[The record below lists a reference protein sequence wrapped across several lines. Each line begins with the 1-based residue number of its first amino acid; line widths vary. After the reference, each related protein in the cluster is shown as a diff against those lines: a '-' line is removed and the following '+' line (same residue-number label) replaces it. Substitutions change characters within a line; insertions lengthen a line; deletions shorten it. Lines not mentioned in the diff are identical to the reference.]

1 MLVFTSRLPLASI
14 PRGSSARSPAV
25 LAGDWLSRRDSLS
38 DWWKTTSGGWFPDA
52 AAGPGRAGAG
62 SVMAA
67 PLRDRLSFLSRLP
80 VLLRGTADDDT
91 PCPGYLFEEIAK
103 ISHESPGSSQCLLEH
118 LLTRLQSSSC
128 HVKLKVLKILLH
140 TCSQG
145 SPQFVLQL
153 KRNASFIREAAV
165 FSGPPD
171 PLHGNS
177 LNQKVRA
184 AAQDLASILFSDAP
198 LPQSPALP
206 NRPPAPAGMGS
217 SPTPCGVLQGF
228 GFSSDR
234 SGSGES
240 CPSKPR
246 PPPAARPCHPRL
258 LPRRAHPEVGPVR
271 AAADR
276 GGPHL
281 SGGVWG
287 LQLHTTVPTVS
298 HQPGQPGGGWE
309 EADSGHSSR
318 ESSQGNERSR
328 TSDSGS
334 KSGSDSRSGA
344 SRELSHGADRVDADS
359 PGDCRRELSLVSGL
373 TRGARV
379 FLTREEAQ
387 HFLKECGLLNCEV
400 VLELLGRPRSPFSQ
414 RSMCAISALGCS
426 DLLSP
431 EQIFAVTRQRLQ
443 HLSQGSPGPVAN
455 RATKVILG
463 TSLCPIPGA
472 GLVAPG
478 THSSWEWL
486 HACPRRVGLAAF
498 PRSSKPGQDDAPP
511 EPWDGHWG
519 QSLCL
524 GTAARAKPLSQMPL
538 SLRPS
543 RSCPRCCG
551 SSRRCAGQPSPRAP
565 RPPSAPSAGSAR
577 DLLMDIPAL
586 PSDSF
591 LTPLSPAPTPAAP
604 GEEPGVGSEPP
615 RQPGAAVPAVPASR
629 TGQQAGRGTQPQ
641 PVLLPHGAGARP
653 GPCSANS
660 RRRADTGPAQRWGHR
675 HGGDPAAIGLR
686 LLT

>member
-1 MLVFTSRLPLASI
+1 
-14 PRGSSARSPAV
+14 
-25 LAGDWLSRRDSLS
+25 
-38 DWWKTTSGGWFPDA
+38 
-52 AAGPGRAGAG
+52 
-62 SVMAA
+62 
-67 PLRDRLSFLSRLP
+67 FLLQLP

-153 KRNASFIREAAV
+153 KRNASFIREATV

-198 LPQSPALP
+198 LPQPPALP
-206 NRPPAPAGMGS
+206 ARPPTPAGMGS
-217 SPTPCGVLQGF
+217 SPTSCGSLQGF
-228 GFSSDR
+228 GFSSDK
-234 SGSGES
+234 SSPASTGEALLS
-240 CPSKPR
+240 SLQRAAEAVAQAVLPAPGVPRRLRGDLPEDTYEPVRAPSPASS
-246 PPPAARPCHPRL
+246 PAVPPAAPPAPRGS
-258 LPRRAHPEVGPVR
+258 RA
-271 AAADR
+271 
-276 GGPHL
+276 
-281 SGGVWG
+281 
-287 LQLHTTVPTVS
+287 S
-298 HQPGQPGGGWE
+298 HQPGLAGGGWE
-309 EADSGHSSR
+309 EVDSGHSSR
-318 ESSQGNERSR
+318 ESSQGNEQSR

-400 VLELLGRPRSPFSQ
+400 VLELLGRALEDPSDSVRM

-455 RATKVILG
+455 RATKMLRQFEA
-463 TSLCPIPGA
+463 LC
-472 GLVAPG
+472 
-478 THSSWEWL
+478 
-486 HACPRRVGLAAF
+486 
-498 PRSSKPGQDDAPP
+498 
-511 EPWDGHWG
+511 
-519 QSLCL
+519 
-524 GTAARAKPLSQMPL
+524 RA
-538 SLRPS
+538 
-543 RSCPRCCG
+543 
-551 SSRRCAGQPSPRAP
+551 QPSPRAP
-565 RPPSAPSAGSAR
+565 RPPSAPLVGSAR

-586 PSDSF
+586 ASESF
-591 LTPLSPAPTPAAP
+591 LTPLSSAPTPAAP
-604 GEEPGVGSEPP
+604 PAPSEELGVGSEPP
-615 RQPGAAVPAVPASR
+615 GQPGAAVPACPCEQDGGSR
-629 TGQQAGRGTQPQ
+629 LAGDTAAPS
-641 PVLLPHGAGARP
+641 LSLFAGMELVARP
-653 GPCSANS
+653 GTVLQPHSPPAEPQMPSQPKDGTDTEGTRQPSAFAFLN
-660 RRRADTGPAQRWGHR
+660 
-675 HGGDPAAIGLR
+675 
-686 LLT
+686 

>member
-1 MLVFTSRLPLASI
+1 
-14 PRGSSARSPAV
+14 
-25 LAGDWLSRRDSLS
+25 
-38 DWWKTTSGGWFPDA
+38 
-52 AAGPGRAGAG
+52 

-91 PCPGYLFEEIAK
+91 PCPGYLLEEIAK

-198 LPQSPALP
+198 LPQPLALP
-206 NRPPAPAGMGS
+206 ARPLVGPAG
-217 SPTPCGVLQGF
+217 
-228 GFSSDR
+228 
-234 SGSGES
+234 
-240 CPSKPR
+240 
-246 PPPAARPCHPRL
+246 AAGGL
-258 LPRRAHPEVGPVR
+258 W
-271 AAADR
+271 
-276 GGPHL
+276 GPHP
-281 SGGVWG
+281 SWG
-287 LQLHTTVPTVS
+287 LWGPQLSHTVPAVS
-298 HQPGQPGGGWE
+298 HQPGLAGGGWE
-309 EADSGHSSR
+309 EVDSGHSSR

-328 TSDSGS
+328 ASDSGS

-400 VLELLGRPRSPFSQ
+400 VLELLGRALSSPFPQ

-455 RATKVILG
+455 RATKMLRQFEA
-463 TSLCPIPGA
+463 LC
-472 GLVAPG
+472 
-478 THSSWEWL
+478 
-486 HACPRRVGLAAF
+486 
-498 PRSSKPGQDDAPP
+498 
-511 EPWDGHWG
+511 
-519 QSLCL
+519 
-524 GTAARAKPLSQMPL
+524 RA
-538 SLRPS
+538 
-543 RSCPRCCG
+543 
-551 SSRRCAGQPSPRAP
+551 QPSPKAP
-565 RPPSAPSAGSAR
+565 RSPSAPSAGLAT
-577 DLLMDIPAL
+577 DLLMDIPAVA
-586 PSDSF
+586 SESF
-591 LTPLSPAPTPAAP
+591 LTPLSPAPAPAAP
-604 GEEPGVGSEPP
+604 AEEPGVASEPP
-615 RQPGAAVPAVPASR
+615 GQPGAAVPACPCEQHGGS
-629 TGQQAGRGTQPQ
+629 GLAGDTAAPG
-641 PVLLPHGAGARP
+641 LSLFAGMELVARP
-653 GPCSANS
+653 GAVLRPHSPPAEPRTPSRPQDGGTDTEGTLQPSAFAFLNM
-660 RRRADTGPAQRWGHR
+660 
-675 HGGDPAAIGLR
+675 
-686 LLT
+686 

>member
-1 MLVFTSRLPLASI
+1 PGWI
-14 PRGSSARSPAV
+14 PN
-25 LAGDWLSRRDSLS
+25 
-38 DWWKTTSGGWFPDA
+38 
-52 AAGPGRAGAG
+52 
-62 SVMAA
+62 
-67 PLRDRLSFLSRLP
+67 
-80 VLLRGTADDDT
+80 
-91 PCPGYLFEEIAK
+91 PCLE

-198 LPQSPALP
+198 LPQPLALP
-206 NRPPAPAGMGS
+206 ARPPAPAGMGS
-217 SPTPCGVLQGF
+217 SPSPCGSLQGF
-228 GFSSDR
+228 GFSSDKG
-234 SGSGES
+234 GSASAGEALLS
-240 CPSKPR
+240 SLQRAAEAVAQAVLPAPGGPRQLRGDLPEDTYEPVRAPSPASSPAV
-246 PPPAARPCHPRL
+246 PPPAPPTPRGS
-258 LPRRAHPEVGPVR
+258 R
-271 AAADR
+271 
-276 GGPHL
+276 
-281 SGGVWG
+281 
-287 LQLHTTVPTVS
+287 VS
-298 HQPGQPGGGWE
+298 HQPGLPGGGWE

-400 VLELLGRPRSPFSQ
+400 VLELLCRALEDPSDSVRM

-431 EQIFAVTRQRLQ
+431 EQIFAVTQQRLQ

-455 RATKVILG
+455 RATKMLRQFEA
-463 TSLCPIPGA
+463 LC
-472 GLVAPG
+472 
-478 THSSWEWL
+478 
-486 HACPRRVGLAAF
+486 
-498 PRSSKPGQDDAPP
+498 
-511 EPWDGHWG
+511 
-519 QSLCL
+519 
-524 GTAARAKPLSQMPL
+524 RA
-538 SLRPS
+538 
-543 RSCPRCCG
+543 
-551 SSRRCAGQPSPRAP
+551 QPSPRAP
-565 RPPSAPSAGSAR
+565 RPPSAPSVGSAG

-586 PSDSF
+586 ASESF
-591 LTPLSPAPTPAAP
+591 LTPLSPGPTPTAP
-604 GEEPGVGSEPP
+604 AEEPGVGSELPG
-615 RQPGAAVPAVPASR
+615 QPGAAVPACPCEQDGGSR
-629 TGQQAGRGTQPQ
+629 LAGDTVAPS
-641 PVLLPHGAGARP
+641 LSLFAGMELVARP
-653 GPCSANS
+653 GALLRPRSPPLEPQTPSRPQGGGTDTEGTRQPSAFAFLN
-660 RRRADTGPAQRWGHR
+660 
-675 HGGDPAAIGLR
+675 
-686 LLT
+686 

>member
-1 MLVFTSRLPLASI
+1 VVGVGDL
-14 PRGSSARSPAV
+14 RG
-25 LAGDWLSRRDSLS
+25 WLGL
-38 DWWKTTSGGWFPDA
+38 WA
-52 AAGPGRAGAG
+52 AAPSEPGWIPNP
-62 SVMAA
+62 S
-67 PLRDRLSFLSRLP
+67 L
-80 VLLRGTADDDT
+80 
-91 PCPGYLFEEIAK
+91 E

-184 AAQDLASILFSDAP
+184 AAQVGAGGTGQPPGPFSEDSGVPSTAHTPLCPSLSQSHRTWPAFCSRMRRHLRACPSSIPCQQPGRAAP
-198 LPQSPALP
+198 DSSCAARIPRWALP
-206 NRPPAPAGMGS
+206 EQPGEFGGS
-217 SPTPCGVLQGF
+217 ML
-228 GFSSDR
+228 
-234 SGSGES
+234 
-240 CPSKPR
+240 
-246 PPPAARPCHPRL
+246 
-258 LPRRAHPEVGPVR
+258 
-271 AAADR
+271 
-276 GGPHL
+276 
-281 SGGVWG
+281 GVWG
-287 LQLHTTVPTVS
+287 PQLSSTVPAVS
-298 HQPGQPGGGWE
+298 HQPGLAGGGWE

-344 SRELSHGADRVDADS
+344 SRELSHGPESRVDADS

-400 VLELLGRPRSPFSQ
+400 VLELLGRALEDPSDSVRM

-455 RATKVILG
+455 RATKMLRQFEA
-463 TSLCPIPGA
+463 LC
-472 GLVAPG
+472 
-478 THSSWEWL
+478 
-486 HACPRRVGLAAF
+486 R
-498 PRSSKPGQDDAPP
+498 
-511 EPWDGHWG
+511 
-519 QSLCL
+519 
-524 GTAARAKPLSQMPL
+524 
-538 SLRPS
+538 
-543 RSCPRCCG
+543 
-551 SSRRCAGQPSPRAP
+551 GQPSPRAP
-565 RPPSAPSAGSAR
+565 RPPPAPSVGSAR

-586 PSDSF
+586 ASESF
-591 LTPLSPAPTPAAP
+591 LTPLSPAPVAPTAP
-604 GEEPGVGSEPP
+604 GEEPGVASEPP
-615 RQPGAAVPAVPASR
+615 GQPGAVVPACPCEQDGGSR
-629 TGQQAGRGTQPQ
+629 LAGDTAAPSLSLFDGMEL
-641 PVLLPHGAGARP
+641 VARP
-653 GPCSANS
+653 GTVLRPHSPPVEPQTPSQPQDGGTDTEGTLQPSAFAFLNM
-660 RRRADTGPAQRWGHR
+660 
-675 HGGDPAAIGLR
+675 
-686 LLT
+686 

>member
-184 AAQDLASILFSDAP
+184 AAQVGAGGTG
-198 LPQSPALP
+198 Q
-206 NRPPAPAGMGS
+206 PPARSSGVPGVPVLPTLLSLSIPGFGQHSEGPPGCTGS
-217 SPTPCGVLQGF
+217 SPRTPT
-228 GFSSDR
+228 S
-234 SGSGES
+234 
-240 CPSKPR
+240 PSKPR

-400 VLELLGRPRSPFSQ
+400 VLELLGRALEDPSDSVRM

-478 THSSWEWL
+478 THSPSF
-486 HACPRRVGLAAF
+486 CPISHSPQIPFLPNIPMSPPFSHFPPALSPQSPVF
-498 PRSSKPGQDDAPP
+498 PRPLATPIASRPIGSFPLNPAPMALPAPP
-511 EPWDGHWG
+511 RPALFPPPFLLLSHRVSSSALS
-519 QSLCL
+519 SLPI
-524 GTAARAKPLSQMPL
+524 GRSPHPAQWA
-538 SLRPS
+538 S
-543 RSCPRCCG
+543 RS
-551 SSRRCAGQPSPRAP
+551 
-565 RPPSAPSAGSAR
+565 
-577 DLLMDIPAL
+577 
-586 PSDSF
+586 
-591 LTPLSPAPTPAAP
+591 
-604 GEEPGVGSEPP
+604 
-615 RQPGAAVPAVPASR
+615 AAV
-629 TGQQAGRGTQPQ
+629 GEGM
-641 PVLLPHGAGARP
+641 GAF
-653 GPCSANS
+653 N
-660 RRRADTGPAQRWGHR
+660 
-675 HGGDPAAIGLR
+675 GG
-686 LLT
+686 

>member
-1 MLVFTSRLPLASI
+1 RVR
-14 PRGSSARSPAV
+14 PR
-25 LAGDWLSRRDSLS
+25 SRR
-38 DWWKTTSGGWFPDA
+38 
-52 AAGPGRAGAG
+52 
-62 SVMAA
+62 
-67 PLRDRLSFLSRLP
+67 PLLLQLP

-198 LPQSPALP
+198 LPQPLALP
-206 NRPPAPAGMGS
+206 ARPPAPAGMGS
-217 SPTPCGVLQGF
+217 SPSPCGSLQGF

-234 SGSGES
+234 SGSASTGEALLS
-240 CPSKPR
+240 SLQRAAEAVAQAVLPVPGNPR
-246 PPPAARPCHPRL
+246 QLRGD
-258 LPRRAHPEVGPVR
+258 LPEDTYEPVR
-271 AAADR
+271 APSPASSPAVPPPTPPAPR
-276 GGPHL
+276 G
-281 SGGVWG
+281 SA
-287 LQLHTTVPTVS
+287 VPAVS
-298 HQPGQPGGGWE
+298 HQPGLAGGGWE

-318 ESSQGNERSR
+318 ESSQGHERSR
-328 TSDSGS
+328 ASDSGS

-344 SRELSHGADRVDADS
+344 SRELSHGADSRVDADS

-373 TRGARV
+373 TCGARV

-400 VLELLGRPRSPFSQ
+400 VLELLGRALEDPSDSVRM

-455 RATKVILG
+455 RATKMLRQFEA
-463 TSLCPIPGA
+463 LC
-472 GLVAPG
+472 
-478 THSSWEWL
+478 
-486 HACPRRVGLAAF
+486 
-498 PRSSKPGQDDAPP
+498 
-511 EPWDGHWG
+511 
-519 QSLCL
+519 
-524 GTAARAKPLSQMPL
+524 RA
-538 SLRPS
+538 
-543 RSCPRCCG
+543 
-551 SSRRCAGQPSPRAP
+551 QPSPRAP
-565 RPPSAPSAGSAR
+565 RPPSAPSAA
-577 DLLMDIPAL
+577 DLLMDMPAVA
-586 PSDSF
+586 SQSF
-591 LTPLSPAPTPAAP
+591 LTSLSPAPSPAAP
-604 GEEPGVGSEPP
+604 AEEPGVALEPP
-615 RQPGAAVPAVPASR
+615 GQPGPAVPACPCEQDGGSR
-629 TGQQAGRGTQPQ
+629 LAGDTAAPR
-641 PVLLPHGAGARP
+641 LSLFAGMELVARP
-653 GPCSANS
+653 GAVLRPHSPPEEPQTPSRPRDGGTGTEGTLQPSAFAFLNM
-660 RRRADTGPAQRWGHR
+660 
-675 HGGDPAAIGLR
+675 
-686 LLT
+686 

>member
-1 MLVFTSRLPLASI
+1 
-14 PRGSSARSPAV
+14 
-25 LAGDWLSRRDSLS
+25 
-38 DWWKTTSGGWFPDA
+38 
-52 AAGPGRAGAG
+52 
-62 SVMAA
+62 MAA

-184 AAQDLASILFSDAP
+184 AAQVGAGGTG
-198 LPQSPALP
+198 Q
-206 NRPPAPAGMGS
+206 PPAPCSGASGLPS
-217 SPTPCGVLQGF
+217 TANTPLSLCA
-228 GFSSDR
+228 
-234 SGSGES
+234 SGSH
-240 CPSKPR
+240 R
-246 PPPAARPCHPRL
+246 TWPAFCHP
-258 LPRRAHPEVGPVR
+258 
-271 AAADR
+271 
-276 GGPHL
+276 
-281 SGGVWG
+281 SWGVWG
-287 LQLHTTVPTVS
+287 AQLSGAVPAVS
-298 HQPGQPGGGWE
+298 HRPGLPGGGWE

-318 ESSQGNERSR
+318 ESSQGNGRSR
-328 TSDSGS
+328 ASDSGS

-373 TRGARV
+373 MRGARV

-400 VLELLGRPRSPFSQ
+400 VLELLGRALEDPSDSVRM

-431 EQIFAVTRQRLQ
+431 EQIFAATRQRLQ

-455 RATKVILG
+455 RATKMLRQFEA
-463 TSLCPIPGA
+463 LC
-472 GLVAPG
+472 
-478 THSSWEWL
+478 
-486 HACPRRVGLAAF
+486 
-498 PRSSKPGQDDAPP
+498 
-511 EPWDGHWG
+511 
-519 QSLCL
+519 
-524 GTAARAKPLSQMPL
+524 RA
-538 SLRPS
+538 
-543 RSCPRCCG
+543 
-551 SSRRCAGQPSPRAP
+551 QPSPR
-565 RPPSAPSAGSAR
+565 
-577 DLLMDIPAL
+577 
-586 PSDSF
+586 
-591 LTPLSPAPTPAAP
+591 
-604 GEEPGVGSEPP
+604 PP
-615 RQPGAAVPAVPASR
+615 R
-629 TGQQAGRGTQPQ
+629 
-641 PVLLPHGAGARP
+641 
-653 GPCSANS
+653 
-660 RRRADTGPAQRWGHR
+660 
-675 HGGDPAAIGLR
+675 
-686 LLT
+686 

>member
-1 MLVFTSRLPLASI
+1 
-14 PRGSSARSPAV
+14 
-25 LAGDWLSRRDSLS
+25 
-38 DWWKTTSGGWFPDA
+38 
-52 AAGPGRAGAG
+52 
-62 SVMAA
+62 MAA

-153 KRNASFIREAAV
+153 KRNANFIREAAV

-184 AAQDLASILFSDAP
+184 AAQDLTTILFSDAP
-198 LPQSPALP
+198 LPQPLALP
-206 NRPPAPAGMGS
+206 TRPPAPAGMGS
-217 SPTPCGVLQGF
+217 SPSPCGSLQGF
-228 GFSSDR
+228 GFSSDK
-234 SGSGES
+234 SGSASTGEALLS
-240 CPSKPR
+240 SLQRAAEAVAQAVLPAPGGPQRLRGDLPEDTYEPVRAPSPASSPAM
-246 PPPAARPCHPRL
+246 PPPAPPTPRGS
-258 LPRRAHPEVGPVR
+258 R
-271 AAADR
+271 
-276 GGPHL
+276 
-281 SGGVWG
+281 
-287 LQLHTTVPTVS
+287 VS
-298 HQPGQPGGGWE
+298 HQPGLAGGGWE

-344 SRELSHGADRVDADS
+344 SRELSHGADSRVDADS

-373 TRGARV
+373 MRGARV

-400 VLELLGRPRSPFSQ
+400 VLELLGRALEDPSDSVRM

-455 RATKVILG
+455 RATKMLRQFEA
-463 TSLCPIPGA
+463 LC
-472 GLVAPG
+472 
-478 THSSWEWL
+478 
-486 HACPRRVGLAAF
+486 
-498 PRSSKPGQDDAPP
+498 
-511 EPWDGHWG
+511 
-519 QSLCL
+519 
-524 GTAARAKPLSQMPL
+524 RA
-538 SLRPS
+538 
-543 RSCPRCCG
+543 
-551 SSRRCAGQPSPRAP
+551 QPSPRAP
-565 RPPSAPSAGSAR
+565 RPPSAPSVGSAE
-577 DLLMDIPAL
+577 DLLVDIPAL
-586 PSDSF
+586 ARESF

-604 GEEPGVGSEPP
+604 TAPAEEPGVGLEPP
-615 RQPGAAVPAVPASR
+615 GQPGAVVPSCPCEQDGGSR
-629 TGQQAGRGTQPQ
+629 LAGHTAAPS
-641 PVLLPHGAGARP
+641 LSLFAGMELVARP
-653 GPCSANS
+653 GAVLRPHSPPVEPQTLSQPQDGGTDMEGTRQPSAFAFLNM
-660 RRRADTGPAQRWGHR
+660 
-675 HGGDPAAIGLR
+675 
-686 LLT
+686 

>member
-1 MLVFTSRLPLASI
+1 
-14 PRGSSARSPAV
+14 
-25 LAGDWLSRRDSLS
+25 
-38 DWWKTTSGGWFPDA
+38 
-52 AAGPGRAGAG
+52 
-62 SVMAA
+62 MAA

-198 LPQSPALP
+198 LPQPLALP
-206 NRPPAPAGMGS
+206 ARPPAPAGMGS
-217 SPTPCGVLQGF
+217 SPSPCGSLQGF
-228 GFSSDR
+228 GFSSDK
-234 SGSGES
+234 SGSASTGEALLS
-240 CPSKPR
+240 SLQR
-246 PPPAARPCHPRL
+246 AAEAVAQAVLPTPGG
-258 LPRRAHPEVGPVR
+258 PRRPRGDLPEDTYEPVR
-271 AAADR
+271 APSPASSPA
-276 GGPHL
+276 PPP
-281 SGGVWG
+281 
-287 LQLHTTVPTVS
+287 PTPPAPRASRVS
-298 HQPGQPGGGWE
+298 HQPGQAGGGWE
-309 EADSGHSSR
+309 EAESGHSSR
-318 ESSQGNERSR
+318 ESSQGHERSR
-328 TSDSGS
+328 ASDSGS

-344 SRELSHGADRVDADS
+344 SRELSHGADSRVDADS

-400 VLELLGRPRSPFSQ
+400 VLELLGRALEDPSDSVRM

-431 EQIFAVTRQRLQ
+431 EQILAVTQQRLQ

-455 RATKVILG
+455 RATKMLRQFEA
-463 TSLCPIPGA
+463 LC
-472 GLVAPG
+472 
-478 THSSWEWL
+478 
-486 HACPRRVGLAAF
+486 
-498 PRSSKPGQDDAPP
+498 
-511 EPWDGHWG
+511 
-519 QSLCL
+519 
-524 GTAARAKPLSQMPL
+524 RA
-538 SLRPS
+538 
-543 RSCPRCCG
+543 
-551 SSRRCAGQPSPRAP
+551 QPSPRVP
-565 RPPSAPSAGSAR
+565 RPPSAPSAG
-577 DLLMDIPAL
+577 DLLMDIPAVA
-586 PSDSF
+586 SESF
-591 LTPLSPAPTPAAP
+591 LTPLSPAPSPVPPAAP
-604 GEEPGVGSEPP
+604 PEQPGLASEL
-615 RQPGAAVPAVPASR
+615 PGAAVPACPCQQDGDSR
-629 TGQQAGRGTQPQ
+629 LAGDTAAPS
-641 PVLLPHGAGARP
+641 LSLFAGMELVARP
-653 GPCSANS
+653 GTVLRPHSPPVEPRAPSQRQDRGTDMDGRTDTDGGTDTEGPPQPSAFAFLNM
-660 RRRADTGPAQRWGHR
+660 
-675 HGGDPAAIGLR
+675 
-686 LLT
+686 

>member
-1 MLVFTSRLPLASI
+1 M
-14 PRGSSARSPAV
+14 AV
-25 LAGDWLSRRDSLS
+25 
-38 DWWKTTSGGWFPDA
+38 
-52 AAGPGRAGAG
+52 
-62 SVMAA
+62 

-153 KRNASFIREAAV
+153 KRNASFIREATV

-198 LPQSPALP
+198 LPQPLALP
-206 NRPPAPAGMGS
+206 ARPPAPAGMGS
-217 SPTPCGVLQGF
+217 SPSPCGSLQGF
-228 GFSSDR
+228 GFSSDK
-234 SGSGES
+234 SGSASTGE
-240 CPSKPR
+240 
-246 PPPAARPCHPRL
+246 AL
-258 LPRRAHPEVGPVR
+258 LSSLQR
-271 AAADR
+271 AAEAVAQAVLPAPGGTRRLR
-276 GGPHL
+276 GDLPEDTYEPVQAP
-281 SGGVWG
+281 SPASSPS
-287 LQLHTTVPTVS
+287 VPPSTPPVPRGARVS
-298 HQPGQPGGGWE
+298 HQPGLAGGGWE

-318 ESSQGNERSR
+318 ESSQGNEPSR

-344 SRELSHGADRVDADS
+344 SRELSHGADR
-359 PGDCRRELSLVSGL
+359 
-373 TRGARV
+373 
-379 FLTREEAQ
+379 
-387 HFLKECGLLNCEV
+387 CGLLNCEV
-400 VLELLGRPRSPFSQ
+400 VLELLGRALEDPSDSVRM

-455 RATKVILG
+455 RATKMLRQFEA
-463 TSLCPIPGA
+463 LC
-472 GLVAPG
+472 
-478 THSSWEWL
+478 
-486 HACPRRVGLAAF
+486 
-498 PRSSKPGQDDAPP
+498 
-511 EPWDGHWG
+511 
-519 QSLCL
+519 
-524 GTAARAKPLSQMPL
+524 RA
-538 SLRPS
+538 
-543 RSCPRCCG
+543 
-551 SSRRCAGQPSPRAP
+551 QPSPRAP
-565 RPPSAPSAGSAR
+565 RPPSAPSAGSAG

-586 PSDSF
+586 ASESF

-604 GEEPGVGSEPP
+604 TAPDEEPGVASEPP
-615 RQPGAAVPAVPASR
+615 GQPGAAVPACPCKQDEGSR
-629 TGQQAGRGTQPQ
+629 LAGDTAAPS
-641 PVLLPHGAGARP
+641 LSLFAGMELVARP
-653 GPCSANS
+653 GTVLRPHSPPVEPPTPSQPQDGGTDTEDTPQPSAFAFLNM
-660 RRRADTGPAQRWGHR
+660 
-675 HGGDPAAIGLR
+675 
-686 LLT
+686 

>member
-1 MLVFTSRLPLASI
+1 
-14 PRGSSARSPAV
+14 
-25 LAGDWLSRRDSLS
+25 
-38 DWWKTTSGGWFPDA
+38 
-52 AAGPGRAGAG
+52 
-62 SVMAA
+62 MAA

-198 LPQSPALP
+198 LPQPLALP
-206 NRPPAPAGMGS
+206 ARAPAPAGMGS
-217 SPTPCGVLQGF
+217 SPSPCGSLQGF
-228 GFSSDR
+228 GFSSDK
-234 SGSGES
+234 SGSASTGEALLS
-240 CPSKPR
+240 SLQR
-246 PPPAARPCHPRL
+246 AAEAVAQAVLPAPGG
-258 LPRRAHPEVGPVR
+258 PRRLRGDLPEDTYEPVR
-271 AAADR
+271 APSPASSPA
-276 GGPHL
+276 PPP
-281 SGGVWG
+281 
-287 LQLHTTVPTVS
+287 PTPPAPRASRVS
-298 HQPGQPGGGWE
+298 HQPGLAGGGWE

-318 ESSQGNERSR
+318 ESSQGHERSR
-328 TSDSGS
+328 ASDSGS

-344 SRELSHGADRVDADS
+344 SRELSHGPDRVDADS

-373 TRGARV
+373 TGGARV

-400 VLELLGRPRSPFSQ
+400 VLELLGRALEDPSDSVRM

-431 EQIFAVTRQRLQ
+431 EQIFAVTQQRLQ

-455 RATKVILG
+455 RATKMLRQFEA
-463 TSLCPIPGA
+463 LC
-472 GLVAPG
+472 
-478 THSSWEWL
+478 
-486 HACPRRVGLAAF
+486 
-498 PRSSKPGQDDAPP
+498 
-511 EPWDGHWG
+511 
-519 QSLCL
+519 
-524 GTAARAKPLSQMPL
+524 RA
-538 SLRPS
+538 
-543 RSCPRCCG
+543 
-551 SSRRCAGQPSPRAP
+551 QPSPRAP
-565 RPPSAPSAGSAR
+565 RPPSAPSAG
-577 DLLMDIPAL
+577 DLLMDIPAVASEGFL
-586 PSDSF
+586 P
-591 LTPLSPAPTPAAP
+591 TLSPAPSPVPPVAPA
-604 GEEPGVGSEPP
+604 EEPGLASEL
-615 RQPGAAVPAVPASR
+615 PGAVVPACPCQRDGGSR
-629 TGQQAGRGTQPQ
+629 LAGDTAAPSLSLFAGMELVAHPGMVLQPHSPPVEPRAPSRPQDGGMDTDTEGTLQP
-641 PVLLPHGAGARP
+641 
-653 GPCSANS
+653 SAFAFLN
-660 RRRADTGPAQRWGHR
+660 
-675 HGGDPAAIGLR
+675 
-686 LLT
+686 

>member
-1 MLVFTSRLPLASI
+1 M
-14 PRGSSARSPAV
+14 AV
-25 LAGDWLSRRDSLS
+25 
-38 DWWKTTSGGWFPDA
+38 
-52 AAGPGRAGAG
+52 
-62 SVMAA
+62 

-198 LPQSPALP
+198 LPQPLALP
-206 NRPPAPAGMGS
+206 ARPPTPAGMGS
-217 SPTPCGVLQGF
+217 SPSPCGSLQGF
-228 GFSSDR
+228 GFSSDK
-234 SGSGES
+234 SGSASTGEALLS
-240 CPSKPR
+240 SLQR
-246 PPPAARPCHPRL
+246 AAEAVAQAVLPAPGG
-258 LPRRAHPEVGPVR
+258 PRRLRGDLPEDTYEPVR
-271 AAADR
+271 APSPASSPAVPPPTPPAPR
-276 GGPHL
+276 G
-281 SGGVWG
+281 SR
-287 LQLHTTVPTVS
+287 VS
-298 HQPGQPGGGWE
+298 HQPGLAGGGWE

-328 TSDSGS
+328 ASDSGS

-344 SRELSHGADRVDADS
+344 SRELSHGADSRVDADS

-400 VLELLGRPRSPFSQ
+400 VLELLGRALEDPSDSVRM

-431 EQIFAVTRQRLQ
+431 EQIFAVTRQHLQ

-455 RATKVILG
+455 RATKMLRQFEA
-463 TSLCPIPGA
+463 LC
-472 GLVAPG
+472 
-478 THSSWEWL
+478 
-486 HACPRRVGLAAF
+486 
-498 PRSSKPGQDDAPP
+498 
-511 EPWDGHWG
+511 
-519 QSLCL
+519 
-524 GTAARAKPLSQMPL
+524 RA
-538 SLRPS
+538 
-543 RSCPRCCG
+543 
-551 SSRRCAGQPSPRAP
+551 QPSPRAP
-565 RPPSAPSAGSAR
+565 RPPSAPSVGSAG

-586 PSDSF
+586 ASESF

-604 GEEPGVGSEPP
+604 TAPGEEPGVASEPP
-615 RQPGAAVPAVPASR
+615 GQPGVAVPACPCEQDGGSR
-629 TGQQAGRGTQPQ
+629 LAGDTAAPS
-641 PVLLPHGAGARP
+641 LSLFAGMELVARP
-653 GPCSANS
+653 GTVLRPHSPPVEPRAPSQPQDGGTDTEGTLQPSAFAFLNM
-660 RRRADTGPAQRWGHR
+660 
-675 HGGDPAAIGLR
+675 
-686 LLT
+686 

>member
-1 MLVFTSRLPLASI
+1 RVRP
-14 PRGSSARSPAV
+14 V
-25 LAGDWLSRRDSLS
+25 SRR
-38 DWWKTTSGGWFPDA
+38 
-52 AAGPGRAGAG
+52 
-62 SVMAA
+62 
-67 PLRDRLSFLSRLP
+67 PLLLQLP

-198 LPQSPALP
+198 LPQPLAPPA
-206 NRPPAPAGMGS
+206 RSPAPAGEHSPPGQDLGQGGGKQQERGTLRGCAPSDIPCFSPGMGS
-217 SPTPCGVLQGF
+217 SPSPCGSLQGF
-228 GFSSDR
+228 GFSSDK

-240 CPSKPR
+240 
-246 PPPAARPCHPRL
+246 
-258 LPRRAHPEVGPVR
+258 RA
-271 AAADR
+271 
-276 GGPHL
+276 GPHQL
-281 SGGVWG
+281 S
-287 LQLHTTVPTVS
+287 TTVPAVS
-298 HQPGQPGGGWE
+298 HQPGLAGGGWE

-328 TSDSGS
+328 ASDSGS

-344 SRELSHGADRVDADS
+344 SRELSHGADSRVDADS

-400 VLELLGRPRSPFSQ
+400 VLELLGRALEDPSDSVRM

-431 EQIFAVTRQRLQ
+431 EQIFTVTRQRLQ

-455 RATKVILG
+455 RATKMLRQFEA
-463 TSLCPIPGA
+463 LC
-472 GLVAPG
+472 
-478 THSSWEWL
+478 
-486 HACPRRVGLAAF
+486 
-498 PRSSKPGQDDAPP
+498 
-511 EPWDGHWG
+511 
-519 QSLCL
+519 
-524 GTAARAKPLSQMPL
+524 RA
-538 SLRPS
+538 
-543 RSCPRCCG
+543 
-551 SSRRCAGQPSPRAP
+551 QPSPRAP
-565 RPPSAPSAGSAR
+565 RPPSAPSVGSAG

-586 PSDSF
+586 ASESF
-591 LTPLSPAPTPAAP
+591 LTPLSPAP
-604 GEEPGVGSEPP
+604 
-615 RQPGAAVPAVPASR
+615 
-629 TGQQAGRGTQPQ
+629 
-641 PVLLPHGAGARP
+641 
-653 GPCSANS
+653 
-660 RRRADTGPAQRWGHR
+660 
-675 HGGDPAAIGLR
+675 
-686 LLT
+686 

>member
-1 MLVFTSRLPLASI
+1 P
-14 PRGSSARSPAV
+14 
-25 LAGDWLSRRDSLS
+25 
-38 DWWKTTSGGWFPDA
+38 
-52 AAGPGRAGAG
+52 
-62 SVMAA
+62 A
-67 PLRDRLSFLSRLP
+67 PLTRPLLLQLP

-198 LPQSPALP
+198 LPQPPALP
-206 NRPPAPAGMGS
+206 TRPPAPAGMGS
-217 SPTPCGVLQGF
+217 SPTPCGSLQGF
-228 GFSSDR
+228 GFSSDK
-234 SGSGES
+234 SSSASTGEALLS
-240 CPSKPR
+240 SLQRAAEAVAQVVLPVPGGPRRLHGDLPEDTYEPVRAPSPASSPAV
-246 PPPAARPCHPRL
+246 PPPAPPAPR
-258 LPRRAHPEVGPVR
+258 GS
-271 AAADR
+271 R
-276 GGPHL
+276 GGSCQSSWR
-281 SGGVWG
+281 SGGSPPILGCLG
-287 LQLHTTVPTVS
+287 LQLSTAVPTVS
-298 HQPGQPGGGWE
+298 HQPGLAGGGWE
-309 EADSGHSSR
+309 EVDSGHSSR
-318 ESSQGNERSR
+318 ESSQGNEQSR

-344 SRELSHGADRVDADS
+344 SRELSHGADSRVDADS

-400 VLELLGRPRSPFSQ
+400 VLELLGRALEDPSDSVRM

-455 RATKVILG
+455 RATKMLRQFEA
-463 TSLCPIPGA
+463 LC
-472 GLVAPG
+472 
-478 THSSWEWL
+478 
-486 HACPRRVGLAAF
+486 R
-498 PRSSKPGQDDAPP
+498 
-511 EPWDGHWG
+511 
-519 QSLCL
+519 
-524 GTAARAKPLSQMPL
+524 AR
-538 SLRPS
+538 
-543 RSCPRCCG
+543 
-551 SSRRCAGQPSPRAP
+551 PSPRVP
-565 RPPSAPSAGSAR
+565 RPPSAPSVGSAR

-586 PSDSF
+586 ASESF
-591 LTPLSPAPTPAAP
+591 LTPLSPAPTPAAPPAP

-615 RQPGAAVPAVPASR
+615 RQPGAAVPVCPCEREGGSRLAGDTAAPSLSLFAGMELVAHPGTVLRPQSPPAEPWTPSQPKDGGTDTEGSR
-629 TGQQAGRGTQPQ
+629 QP
-641 PVLLPHGAGARP
+641 
-653 GPCSANS
+653 SAFAFLNM
-660 RRRADTGPAQRWGHR
+660 
-675 HGGDPAAIGLR
+675 
-686 LLT
+686 

>member
-1 MLVFTSRLPLASI
+1 LLLQ
-14 PRGSSARSPAV
+14 
-25 LAGDWLSRRDSLS
+25 
-38 DWWKTTSGGWFPDA
+38 
-52 AAGPGRAGAG
+52 
-62 SVMAA
+62 
-67 PLRDRLSFLSRLP
+67 LP

-153 KRNASFIREAAV
+153 KRNANFIREAAA

-198 LPQSPALP
+198 LPQPLALP
-206 NRPPAPAGMGS
+206 ARPPAPAGMGS
-217 SPTPCGVLQGF
+217 SPSPCGSLQGF
-228 GFSSDR
+228 GFSSDK
-234 SGSGES
+234 SGSASAGEALLS
-240 CPSKPR
+240 SLQRAAEAVAQAVLPVPGGPRRLRGDLPEDTYEPVRAPSPAASSPAV
-246 PPPAARPCHPRL
+246 PPPAPPAPRGS
-258 LPRRAHPEVGPVR
+258 R
-271 AAADR
+271 
-276 GGPHL
+276 
-281 SGGVWG
+281 
-287 LQLHTTVPTVS
+287 VS
-298 HQPGQPGGGWE
+298 HQPGLAGGGWE

-373 TRGARV
+373 MRGARV

-400 VLELLGRPRSPFSQ
+400 VLELLGRALEDPSDSVRM

-431 EQIFAVTRQRLQ
+431 EQIFAVTQQRLQ

-455 RATKVILG
+455 RATKMLRQFEA
-463 TSLCPIPGA
+463 LC
-472 GLVAPG
+472 
-478 THSSWEWL
+478 
-486 HACPRRVGLAAF
+486 
-498 PRSSKPGQDDAPP
+498 
-511 EPWDGHWG
+511 
-519 QSLCL
+519 
-524 GTAARAKPLSQMPL
+524 RA
-538 SLRPS
+538 
-543 RSCPRCCG
+543 
-551 SSRRCAGQPSPRAP
+551 QPSPRAP
-565 RPPSAPSAGSAR
+565 RPPSAPLVGSGG

-586 PSDSF
+586 ASESF
-591 LTPLSPAPTPAAP
+591 LTPLSPAPTPTAP
-604 GEEPGVGSEPP
+604 AEEPGVGSEPP
-615 RQPGAAVPAVPASR
+615 GQPGAAVPACPCEQDGGSR
-629 TGQQAGRGTQPQ
+629 LAGDSVAPS
-641 PVLLPHGAGARP
+641 LSLFAGMELVARP
-653 GPCSANS
+653 GAVLRPRSP
-660 RRRADTGPAQRWGHR
+660 PAEPRTPSQPQ
-675 HGGDPAAIGLR
+675 HGGTDTEGTRQPSAFAFLN
-686 LLT
+686 

>member
-1 MLVFTSRLPLASI
+1 
-14 PRGSSARSPAV
+14 
-25 LAGDWLSRRDSLS
+25 
-38 DWWKTTSGGWFPDA
+38 
-52 AAGPGRAGAG
+52 
-62 SVMAA
+62 MAA

-198 LPQSPALP
+198 LPQPLALP
-206 NRPPAPAGMGS
+206 ARPPAPAGMGS
-217 SPTPCGVLQGF
+217 SPSPCGSLQGF

-234 SGSGES
+234 SGSASTGEALLS
-240 CPSKPR
+240 SLQR
-246 PPPAARPCHPRL
+246 AAEAVAQAVLPAPGG
-258 LPRRAHPEVGPVR
+258 PRRLRGDLPEDTYEPVR
-271 AAADR
+271 APSPASSPA
-276 GGPHL
+276 PPP
-281 SGGVWG
+281 
-287 LQLHTTVPTVS
+287 PTPPAPRASRVS
-298 HQPGQPGGGWE
+298 HQPGQAGGGWE
-309 EADSGHSSR
+309 EAESGHSSR
-318 ESSQGNERSR
+318 ESSQGHERSR
-328 TSDSGS
+328 ASDSGS

-400 VLELLGRPRSPFSQ
+400 VLELLGRALEDPSDSVRM

-431 EQIFAVTRQRLQ
+431 EQIFAVTQQRLQ

-455 RATKVILG
+455 RATKMLRQFEA
-463 TSLCPIPGA
+463 LC
-472 GLVAPG
+472 
-478 THSSWEWL
+478 
-486 HACPRRVGLAAF
+486 
-498 PRSSKPGQDDAPP
+498 
-511 EPWDGHWG
+511 
-519 QSLCL
+519 
-524 GTAARAKPLSQMPL
+524 RA
-538 SLRPS
+538 
-543 RSCPRCCG
+543 
-551 SSRRCAGQPSPRAP
+551 QPSPRAP
-565 RPPSAPSAGSAR
+565 RPPSAPSAG
-577 DLLMDIPAL
+577 DLLMDIPAVA
-586 PSDSF
+586 SESF
-591 LTPLSPAPTPAAP
+591 LTPLSPAPSPAAP
-604 GEEPGVGSEPP
+604 AEEPGLALEP
-615 RQPGAAVPAVPASR
+615 PGAAVPACPCQQDGGSR
-629 TGQQAGRGTQPQ
+629 LAGDTAAPS
-641 PVLLPHGAGARP
+641 LSLFAGMELVARP
-653 GPCSANS
+653 GTVLRPHSPPVEPQALSQPRDGGTDADGGTDTEGSLQPSAFAFLNM
-660 RRRADTGPAQRWGHR
+660 
-675 HGGDPAAIGLR
+675 
-686 LLT
+686 

>member
-1 MLVFTSRLPLASI
+1 
-14 PRGSSARSPAV
+14 
-25 LAGDWLSRRDSLS
+25 
-38 DWWKTTSGGWFPDA
+38 
-52 AAGPGRAGAG
+52 
-62 SVMAA
+62 MAA

-184 AAQDLASILFSDAP
+184 AAQDLASVLFSDAP
-198 LPQSPALP
+198 LPQPLALP
-206 NRPPAPAGMGS
+206 ARPPAPAGMGS
-217 SPTPCGVLQGF
+217 SPSPCGSLQGF

-234 SGSGES
+234 SGSASPGEALLS
-240 CPSKPR
+240 SLQR
-246 PPPAARPCHPRL
+246 AAEAVAQAVLPAPGG
-258 LPRRAHPEVGPVR
+258 PRRLRGDLPEDTYEPVR
-271 AAADR
+271 APSPAGSPA
-276 GGPHL
+276 
-281 SGGVWG
+281 
-287 LQLHTTVPTVS
+287 VPPPTPPAPRASRVS
-298 HQPGQPGGGWE
+298 HQAGLAGGGWE

-328 TSDSGS
+328 ASDSGS

-344 SRELSHGADRVDADS
+344 SRELSHGTDRVDADS

-400 VLELLGRPRSPFSQ
+400 VLELLGRALEDPSDSVRM

-455 RATKVILG
+455 RATKMLRQFEA
-463 TSLCPIPGA
+463 LC
-472 GLVAPG
+472 
-478 THSSWEWL
+478 
-486 HACPRRVGLAAF
+486 
-498 PRSSKPGQDDAPP
+498 
-511 EPWDGHWG
+511 
-519 QSLCL
+519 
-524 GTAARAKPLSQMPL
+524 RA
-538 SLRPS
+538 
-543 RSCPRCCG
+543 
-551 SSRRCAGQPSPRAP
+551 QPSPKAL
-565 RPPSAPSAGSAR
+565 RPPSAPSAGSAG
-577 DLLMDIPAL
+577 DLLMDIPAVA
-586 PSDSF
+586 SQSF
-591 LTPLSPAPTPAAP
+591 LTPLSPAPAPAAP
-604 GEEPGVGSEPP
+604 AEEPGVASETPG
-615 RQPGAAVPAVPASR
+615 QPGAAVPACPCQQDGGSR
-629 TGQQAGRGTQPQ
+629 LAGDTAAPG
-641 PVLLPHGAGARP
+641 LALFAGMELVARP
-653 GPCSANS
+653 GAVLRPRSPPVEPPARPQDGGTDTEGALQPSAFAFLNM
-660 RRRADTGPAQRWGHR
+660 
-675 HGGDPAAIGLR
+675 
-686 LLT
+686 

>member
-1 MLVFTSRLPLASI
+1 M
-14 PRGSSARSPAV
+14 AV
-25 LAGDWLSRRDSLS
+25 
-38 DWWKTTSGGWFPDA
+38 
-52 AAGPGRAGAG
+52 
-62 SVMAA
+62 

-80 VLLRGTADDDT
+80 VLLRGTADDDS

-198 LPQSPALP
+198 LPQPLALP
-206 NRPPAPAGMGS
+206 TRSPAPAGMGS
-217 SPTPCGVLQGF
+217 SPSPCGSLQGF
-228 GFSSDR
+228 GFSSDK
-234 SGSGES
+234 SGS
-240 CPSKPR
+240 
-246 PPPAARPCHPRL
+246 
-258 LPRRAHPEVGPVR
+258 
-271 AAADR
+271 
-276 GGPHL
+276 
-281 SGGVWG
+281 
-287 LQLHTTVPTVS
+287 VS
-298 HQPGQPGGGWE
+298 HQPGLAGGGWE

-344 SRELSHGADRVDADS
+344 SRELSHGPER
-359 PGDCRRELSLVSGL
+359 
-373 TRGARV
+373 
-379 FLTREEAQ
+379 
-387 HFLKECGLLNCEV
+387 CGLLNCEV
-400 VLELLGRPRSPFSQ
+400 VLELLGRALEDPSDSVRM

-455 RATKVILG
+455 RATKMLRQFEA
-463 TSLCPIPGA
+463 LC
-472 GLVAPG
+472 
-478 THSSWEWL
+478 
-486 HACPRRVGLAAF
+486 
-498 PRSSKPGQDDAPP
+498 
-511 EPWDGHWG
+511 
-519 QSLCL
+519 
-524 GTAARAKPLSQMPL
+524 RA
-538 SLRPS
+538 
-543 RSCPRCCG
+543 
-551 SSRRCAGQPSPRAP
+551 QPSPRAP
-565 RPPSAPSAGSAR
+565 RPPPAPSVGSAR

-586 PSDSF
+586 ASESF
-591 LTPLSPAPTPAAP
+591 LTPLSPALTPAAPTVP
-604 GEEPGVGSEPP
+604 GEEPGVASEPP
-615 RQPGAAVPAVPASR
+615 GQPGAVVPACPCEQDGGSR
-629 TGQQAGRGTQPQ
+629 LAGDTAAPS
-641 PVLLPHGAGARP
+641 LSLFAGMELVARP
-653 GPCSANS
+653 GTVLRPHSPPVEPQTPSQPQDGGTDTEGTLQPSAFAFLNM
-660 RRRADTGPAQRWGHR
+660 
-675 HGGDPAAIGLR
+675 
-686 LLT
+686 

>member
-1 MLVFTSRLPLASI
+1 ASHSPDRAGPAPG
-14 PRGSSARSPAV
+14 PRSSPRHRGPGRV
-25 LAGDWLSRRDSLS
+25 RPLSRR
-38 DWWKTTSGGWFPDA
+38 
-52 AAGPGRAGAG
+52 
-62 SVMAA
+62 
-67 PLRDRLSFLSRLP
+67 PLLLQLP

-184 AAQDLASILFSDAP
+184 AAQDSGSQRCPRSSLSLSQSHRTWPAFCSRMRRCHSP
-198 LPQSPALP
+198 WRCLPGP
-206 NRPPAPAGMGS
+206 RPPPVSAGPPGQALGMGS
-217 SPTPCGVLQGF
+217 SPSPCGSLQGF
-228 GFSSDR
+228 GFSSDK
-234 SGSGES
+234 SGSGEALLS
-240 CPSKPR
+240 SLQR
-246 PPPAARPCHPRL
+246 AAEAVAQAVL
-258 LPRRAHPEVGPVR
+258 LAPGEPRRLRGDLPEDTYEPVR
-271 AAADR
+271 APSPASSPAVPPPTPPAPR
-276 GGPHL
+276 G
-281 SGGVWG
+281 SR
-287 LQLHTTVPTVS
+287 VS
-298 HQPGQPGGGWE
+298 HQPGLAGGGWE

-344 SRELSHGADRVDADS
+344 SRELSHGAERVDADS
-359 PGDCRRELSLVSGL
+359 PGDCWRELSLVSGL

-400 VLELLGRPRSPFSQ
+400 VLELLGRALEDPSDSVRMVSTGGSPGRAGGCVGTCLAQPCCPFPQ

-431 EQIFAVTRQRLQ
+431 EQIFAVTQQRLQ

-455 RATKVILG
+455 RATKMLRQFEA
-463 TSLCPIPGA
+463 LC
-472 GLVAPG
+472 
-478 THSSWEWL
+478 
-486 HACPRRVGLAAF
+486 
-498 PRSSKPGQDDAPP
+498 
-511 EPWDGHWG
+511 
-519 QSLCL
+519 
-524 GTAARAKPLSQMPL
+524 RA
-538 SLRPS
+538 
-543 RSCPRCCG
+543 
-551 SSRRCAGQPSPRAP
+551 QPSPRAP
-565 RPPSAPSAGSAR
+565 RPPSAPLVGSAG

-586 PSDSF
+586 ASESF

-604 GEEPGVGSEPP
+604 TAPSEEP
-615 RQPGAAVPAVPASR
+615 
-629 TGQQAGRGTQPQ
+629 
-641 PVLLPHGAGARP
+641 
-653 GPCSANS
+653 
-660 RRRADTGPAQRWGHR
+660 
-675 HGGDPAAIGLR
+675 
-686 LLT
+686 

>member
-1 MLVFTSRLPLASI
+1 
-14 PRGSSARSPAV
+14 
-25 LAGDWLSRRDSLS
+25 
-38 DWWKTTSGGWFPDA
+38 
-52 AAGPGRAGAG
+52 
-62 SVMAA
+62 MAA

-91 PCPGYLFEEIAK
+91 PCPGYLFEEIASILQGAGGTGQGGSPGQGGDPGTGGAPRGCSRPWWALEACGAVWGEPWIPNPSLE

-198 LPQSPALP
+198 LPQPLALP
-206 NRPPAPAGMGS
+206 ARPPAPAGMGS
-217 SPTPCGVLQGF
+217 SPSPCGSLQGF
-228 GFSSDR
+228 GFSSDK
-234 SGSGES
+234 SGSASTGEALLS
-240 CPSKPR
+240 SLQRAAEAVAQAVLPAPGGPR
-246 PPPAARPCHPRL
+246 QLRGD
-258 LPRRAHPEVGPVR
+258 LPEDTYEPVR
-271 AAADR
+271 APSPASSPA
-276 GGPHL
+276 
-281 SGGVWG
+281 
-287 LQLHTTVPTVS
+287 VPPPTPPAPCTSRVS
-298 HQPGQPGGGWE
+298 HQPGLAGGGWE

-328 TSDSGS
+328 ASDSGS

-373 TRGARV
+373 MCGARV

-400 VLELLGRPRSPFSQ
+400 VLELLGRALEDPSDSIRM

-455 RATKVILG
+455 RATKMLRQFEA
-463 TSLCPIPGA
+463 LC
-472 GLVAPG
+472 
-478 THSSWEWL
+478 
-486 HACPRRVGLAAF
+486 
-498 PRSSKPGQDDAPP
+498 
-511 EPWDGHWG
+511 
-519 QSLCL
+519 
-524 GTAARAKPLSQMPL
+524 RA
-538 SLRPS
+538 
-543 RSCPRCCG
+543 
-551 SSRRCAGQPSPRAP
+551 QPSPKAP
-565 RPPSAPSAGSAR
+565 RPPSAPSVGSAT
-577 DLLMDIPAL
+577 DLLMDIPAVA
-586 PSDSF
+586 SESF
-591 LTPLSPAPTPAAP
+591 LTPLSPAPAPAAP
-604 GEEPGVGSEPP
+604 AKEPGVALEPP
-615 RQPGAAVPAVPASR
+615 GQPGAAVPACPCEQHGGSR
-629 TGQQAGRGTQPQ
+629 LAGDTAAPS
-641 PVLLPHGAGARP
+641 LSLFAGMELVARP
-653 GPCSANS
+653 GTVLRPHSPLAEPRMLSRPQDGGTDMEGTQQPSAFAFLNM
-660 RRRADTGPAQRWGHR
+660 
-675 HGGDPAAIGLR
+675 
-686 LLT
+686 

>member
-1 MLVFTSRLPLASI
+1 RVRP
-14 PRGSSARSPAV
+14 
-25 LAGDWLSRRDSLS
+25 LSRC
-38 DWWKTTSGGWFPDA
+38 
-52 AAGPGRAGAG
+52 
-62 SVMAA
+62 
-67 PLRDRLSFLSRLP
+67 PLLLQLP

-198 LPQSPALP
+198 LPQPLALP
-206 NRPPAPAGMGS
+206 TQPPAPAGMGS
-217 SPTPCGVLQGF
+217 SPSPCGSLQGF
-228 GFSSDR
+228 GFSSDK
-234 SGSGES
+234 SGSASTGEALLS
-240 CPSKPR
+240 SLQRAAEAVAQAVLPAPGGPRQLRGDLPEDTYEPIRAPSPASSPAV
-246 PPPAARPCHPRL
+246 PPPTPPAPRG
-258 LPRRAHPEVGPVR
+258 A
-271 AAADR
+271 R
-276 GGPHL
+276 GGSCRSSRDSLGTPHP
-281 SGGVWG
+281 SRGVWG
-287 LQLHTTVPTVS
+287 AHLSSSVPAVS
-298 HQPGQPGGGWE
+298 HQPGLAGGGWE

-328 TSDSGS
+328 ASDSGS
-334 KSGSDSRSGA
+334 KYGSDSRSGA
-344 SRELSHGADRVDADS
+344 SRELSHGADSRVDADS

-400 VLELLGRPRSPFSQ
+400 VLELLGRALEDPSDSIRM

-431 EQIFAVTRQRLQ
+431 EQIFAVTQQHLQ

-455 RATKVILG
+455 RATKMLRQFEA
-463 TSLCPIPGA
+463 LC
-472 GLVAPG
+472 
-478 THSSWEWL
+478 
-486 HACPRRVGLAAF
+486 
-498 PRSSKPGQDDAPP
+498 
-511 EPWDGHWG
+511 
-519 QSLCL
+519 
-524 GTAARAKPLSQMPL
+524 RA
-538 SLRPS
+538 
-543 RSCPRCCG
+543 
-551 SSRRCAGQPSPRAP
+551 QPSPRAP
-565 RPPSAPSAGSAR
+565 RPPSAPSVGSAG

-586 PSDSF
+586 TSESF

-604 GEEPGVGSEPP
+604 TAPGEEPGVAWEPP
-615 RQPGAAVPAVPASR
+615 GQPGAAVPACPCEQDGGSR
-629 TGQQAGRGTQPQ
+629 LAGDTAAPSLSLFAGMELVAPPGTVLRPHSPPVEPQMPCQPQ
-641 PVLLPHGAGARP
+641 DGGTDMEGTLQP
-653 GPCSANS
+653 SAFAFLNM
-660 RRRADTGPAQRWGHR
+660 
-675 HGGDPAAIGLR
+675 
-686 LLT
+686 